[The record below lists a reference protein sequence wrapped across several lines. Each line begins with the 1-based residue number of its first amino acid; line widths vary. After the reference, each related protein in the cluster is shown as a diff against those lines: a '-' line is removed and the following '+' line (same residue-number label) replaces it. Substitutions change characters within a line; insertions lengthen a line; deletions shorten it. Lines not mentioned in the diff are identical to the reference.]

1 MIGGGKM
8 IIHIYDLEAKP
19 IGEIT
24 LPRVFATPFRPD
36 VIRRAVISSI
46 SMRIQPY
53 GVDKRAGKRTTA
65 ESWGPGYGVARVPR
79 IKGSQYSAASRA
91 AFAPMT
97 VGGRRAHPP
106 VPEKKIGEKINKKE
120 KKLALFSAIAATAT
134 PSIVKSRGHII
145 DQIPELPLVV
155 SDDLQKLK
163 ETKETR
169 EAFIKL
175 GIWPDI
181 VRAKSR
187 KRVRS
192 GKGKMRGR
200 KYKRAKGPLIVIS
213 EDEGI
218 VKAARNH
225 PGIDIVRVDLLNV
238 ELLAPGACPGRLT
251 VWTKSAIEQLNKFS
265 L

>member
-1 MIGGGKM
+1 MIV
-8 IIHIYDLEAKP
+8 HVYDLEAKP
-19 IGEIT
+19 IGET
-24 LPRVFATPFRPD
+24 VLPRVFTTPFRPD
-36 VIRRAVISSI
+36 IIRRAVLSSI

-79 IKGSQYSAASRA
+79 IKGRQYPAASRA

-120 KKLALFSAIAATAT
+120 KKLALFSAIAATAI
-134 PSIVKSRGHII
+134 PAIVKARGHVI

-155 SDDLQKLK
+155 SDELQELK
-163 ETKETR
+163 ETKDTR
-169 EAFIKL
+169 EVFIKL

-181 VRAKSR
+181 LRAKNK
-187 KRVRS
+187 KRVRA

-213 EDEGI
+213 EDKGI

-225 PGIDIVRVDLLNV
+225 PGVDIVRVDLLNV

-251 VWTKSAIEQLNKFS
+251 VWTKSAVEQLNKFS

>member
-1 MIGGGKM
+1 MIV
-8 IIHIYDLEAKP
+8 HVYDLEAKP
-19 IGEIT
+19 IEEIT
-24 LPRVFATPFRPD
+24 LPSVFTTPFRPD
-36 VIRRAVISSI
+36 IIRRAVISSI
-46 SMRIQPY
+46 TMRIQPY

-79 IKGSQYSAASRA
+79 IKGRQYPAASRA

-106 VPEKKIGEKINKKE
+106 VSNKKISEKINKKE
-120 KKLALFSAIAATAT
+120 KKLALLSAIAATAI
-134 PSIVKSRGHII
+134 PAIVKSRGHII

-155 SDDLQKLK
+155 LDDLQKLK
-163 ETKETR
+163 ETRETKEV
-169 EAFIKL
+169 FIKL

-181 VRAKSR
+181 LRAKR
-187 KRVRS
+187 KKRVRS

-200 KYKRAKGPLIVIS
+200 KYKRAKGPLIVIN

-218 VKAARNH
+218 IKAARNH
-225 PGIDIVRVDLLNV
+225 PGVDIVRVDLLNV

-251 VWTKSAIEQLNKFS
+251 VWTKSAIQQLNKFS